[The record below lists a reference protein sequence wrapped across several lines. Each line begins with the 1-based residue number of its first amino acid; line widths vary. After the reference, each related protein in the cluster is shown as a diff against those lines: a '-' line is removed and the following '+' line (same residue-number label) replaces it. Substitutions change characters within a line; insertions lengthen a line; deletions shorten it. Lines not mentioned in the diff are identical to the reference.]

1 MIKATEIDW
10 VISGHGSTLTSTQ
23 PPTTRV
29 PAGMR
34 LVLLAPPGTALTNR
48 LGNAL
53 ERGTAIDHVVLRQNG
68 RSNAHEPATYAAG
81 ADVPNLTLHFIAP
94 RDIAAGGVPHII
106 GVAQDTTLDSLWS
119 RIIPVQGK
127 TVSVFWAACS
137 NIDGTSGTPVV
148 DLDV

>member
-1 MIKATEIDW
+1 MPFVMAVSGTHGPGHQADSHPATHLREWSGSSAIAFRRISLLTTREVVMIKATEIDW

-34 LVLLAPPGTALTNR
+34 LLLLAPPGTALTNR

-81 ADVPNLTLHFIAP
+81 ADVPNLTLHFI
-94 RDIAAGGVPHII
+94 
-106 GVAQDTTLDSLWS
+106 
-119 RIIPVQGK
+119 
-127 TVSVFWAACS
+127 
-137 NIDGTSGTPVV
+137 
-148 DLDV
+148 